1 VAGERNLVGCATDA
15 SGQVTPCPEVTLRM
29 VDAACAT
36 RIGQRGE
43 AQKLRREAALIL
55 KHHLE
60 LERMEQEGRQ

>member
-1 VAGERNLVGCATDA
+1 V
-15 SGQVTPCPEVTLRM
+15 
-29 VDAACAT
+29 